1 MANVNKIDGSGV
13 IEINYVDAHL
23 KMACDAENRGDH
35 DKSVE
40 MLRLAILGEYWLK
53 RMAQMYRVLCI

>member
-1 MANVNKIDGSGV
+1 MAVINKLDGSGA

-23 KMACDAENRGDH
+23 KMACDAESRGFH

-40 MLRLAILGEYWLK
+40 MLRLAILGELWLQ
-53 RMAQMYRVLCI
+53 RNSI